1 MRIILVV
8 LALLTLVLG
17 TFCGYLAVAE
27 SRERAVRIGVEQQI
41 DRLAESV
48 DKLTN
53 TMERVLRERNVADVN
68 LVVGDTSTVD
78 PQTVTWKSGTQ
89 SISLT
94 VYRSS
99 SSVVGAAFTAEVQAN
114 VAKYQGSGYYPTN

>member
-48 DKLTN
+48 DKLTQ
-53 TMERVLRERNVADVN
+53 TMERVLQEKYMADVN
-68 LVVGDTSTVD
+68 LVEGDTSIAD
-78 PQTVTWKSGTQ
+78 PEVVTWKSGTQ
-89 SISLT
+89 SIMLT
-94 VYRSS
+94 VHKAA
-99 SSVVGAAFTAEVQAN
+99 VGETGAQLTERTLRYVAAYQA
-114 VAKYQGSGYYPTN
+114 AGQYPPN